1 MNTES
6 HAEFESSSI
15 WRNNSVLVQLLGL
28 SPVLAISTSIVNG
41 VTLGVATLLVTVASC
56 TTTAIFRG
64 VLNVGWRLILYV
76 AIIGCYV
83 TIIDLLVTTYFYPL
97 SRSLGI
103 YLPLIGCN
111 AAILFRMETF
121 SRHAKALAAFKDAV
135 LTGAGFLWVIFVFA
149 TIREWTST
157 GDLFSNAQLL
167 IPFREGSGAAPIST
181 YPALAKFIFPSQI
194 PGAFIILGLILA
206 GKNLIDRKLPR
217 SRHDIPSADVNESRS

>member
-6 HAEFESSSI
+6 QAEFESSSI
-15 WRNNSVLVQLLGL
+15 WHNNSVLVQLLGL
-28 SPVLAISTSIVNG
+28 SPVLAISTSMVNG
-41 VTLGVATLLVTVASC
+41 LALGVATLLVTVASC

-64 VLNVGWRLILYV
+64 VLNVGWRLVFYV

-83 TIIDLLVTTYFYPL
+83 TVIDLLVTTYFYPL

-111 AAILFRMETF
+111 AAIIFRMESF
-121 SRHAKALAAFKDAV
+121 SRHAKTVAAFKDSV
-135 LTGAGFLWVIFVFA
+135 LTGAGFLWVIFTFA
-149 TIREWTST
+149 AIREWTST

-167 IPFREGSGAAPIST
+167 IPFREGSSSTPIST
-181 YPALAKFIFPSQI
+181 YPAMAKFIFPSQI

-206 GKNLIDRKLPR
+206 GKNLVDRKLPR
-217 SRHDIPSADVNESRS
+217 SRHDKSNADIRENTS